1 MLESEDAN
9 LDNKQILKQNV
20 QRKHLQASRLVA
32 PSIAL

>member
-9 LDNKQILKQNV
+9 LNNKQILKQNV
-20 QRKHLQASRLVA
+20 QRLLQASRLVA